1 MNRKWETFEGRQY
14 RTEARKE
21 PRVTLGAKGTFYLNG
36 VAFEALE
43 RPAAVEM
50 LYDGN
55 CRVIGLRPTDPRKRN
70 AFLVKKHCMA
80 GSYRRISAAA
90 FCSHFR
96 LKFDRTVLF
105 DQVDLDNEGVM
116 LLDLGKVVEI
126 GRGAR

>member
-1 MNRKWETFEGRQY
+1 MNRHWETFEGKQY
-14 RTEARKE
+14 KHTARKE
-21 PRVTLGAKGTFYLNG
+21 ARVTLGAKGTFYLNG
-36 VAFEALE
+36 IAYDALE
-43 RPAAVEM
+43 RPGAVEM

-55 CRVIGLRPTDPRKRN
+55 RRVIGLKPTDPRKRN
-70 AFLVKKHCMA
+70 AFLVKKHCTA